1 MDKTPP
7 EKWHS
12 AIYTF
17 SHAAEGHVGAEI
29 VVSEA
34 AKKGETTPLSL
45 DDLKKMQARLPG
57 SKIINLHR
65 PGTDDPQAWVLH
77 APNGVF
83 NLSGVTAKELFDEV
97 KGLGLEGI
105 DRQYKC
111 PRRKKVLNKLARG
124 NFNVADKG
132 HRRDIENFKN
142 TLYSFEKLPMAQ
154 TVRSAF
160 DKLAHETGVLSL
172 QGMLAEANIYYH
184 DGCGIRYHG
193 DDERDNSPVVGTN
206 MGHERYI
213 MWRPF
218 FKHRIVG
225 EETMIKLSP
234 GDIYAMSKSA
244 VGVGW
249 MRDTHKRIIYR
260 HRAGSKTFLQRH
272 DTELKKRYGK
282 TYQSTKFTCSSIQDA
297 LKPAAEL
304 RIKRHRSDLG
314 VTPQRPEKQSKKRKA
329 ADGSVRKF

>member
-1 MDKTPP
+1 
-7 EKWHS
+7 
-12 AIYTF
+12 
-17 SHAAEGHVGAEI
+17 
-29 VVSEA
+29 
-34 AKKGETTPLSL
+34 
-45 DDLKKMQARLPG
+45 
-57 SKIINLHR
+57 
-65 PGTDDPQAWVLH
+65 
-77 APNGVF
+77 
-83 NLSGVTAKELFDEV
+83 
-97 KGLGLEGI
+97 
-105 DRQYKC
+105 
-111 PRRKKVLNKLARG
+111 
-124 NFNVADKG
+124 
-132 HRRDIENFKN
+132 
-142 TLYSFEKLPMAQ
+142 
-154 TVRSAF
+154 
-160 DKLAHETGVLSL
+160 
-172 QGMLAEANIYYH
+172 
-184 DGCGIRYHG
+184 
-193 DDERDNSPVVGTN
+193 
-206 MGHERYI
+206 

-329 ADGSVRKF
+329 ADGSVRKFWVATSHFKHLNSEIRLFALDSNIMDGGYCYNNP